1 MRREAVLVMQVEIE
15 LSQRRACGL
24 IGIPRAT
31 CRYRLR
37 RSDDPRLRERL
48 RELAAERRRF
58 GYRRLTKMLVR
69 AGWKA
74 NHKRVY
80 RLYVEEKLG
89 LRRKRG
95 RRRRAGARLALP
107 PKPTRPD
114 QLWTMDFASDGF
126 VSGRKFRT
134 LNLMD
139 GFTRE
144 ALEIEPD
151 TSLPGMRVVRVLEG
165 LKQQGRKPEVIV
177 IDNGPEFVNLD
188 NSSSAFMEFSLGG
201 PSSSISSDTPDPSCD
216 GDADATGRDS
226 VASQPQSK
234 LVLGGLAA
242 MVAVLVTASSLGKD
256 LGLPTCLAALA
267 ITAVVSVTARS
278 NPVRLAREI
287 SWEALALV
295 AGLFVMVD
303 AMESVGAMHQT
314 KQWLVWAR
322 KLGVTVGTLITAF
335 AVDVTNNL
343 VNDLPLGVIA
353 RSTFRAAHARN
364 LIADAV
370 LIGVDLGPN
379 LSITGSL
386 ATILCLIA
394 LRKEKID
401 VRIRDF
407 LKVGA
412 VAMPVAPLVSLG
424 GAILMRMCFFAK

>member
-322 KLGVTVGTLITAF
+322 QLGVTVGTLITGF

>member
-188 NSSSAFMEFSLGG
+188 NSSSAFMEFS
-201 PSSSISSDTPDPSCD
+201 
-216 GDADATGRDS
+216 
-226 VASQPQSK
+226 
-234 LVLGGLAA
+234 
-242 MVAVLVTASSLGKD
+242 
-256 LGLPTCLAALA
+256 
-267 ITAVVSVTARS
+267 
-278 NPVRLAREI
+278 
-287 SWEALALV
+287 
-295 AGLFVMVD
+295 
-303 AMESVGAMHQT
+303 
-314 KQWLVWAR
+314 
-322 KLGVTVGTLITAF
+322 
-335 AVDVTNNL
+335 
-343 VNDLPLGVIA
+343 
-353 RSTFRAAHARN
+353 
-364 LIADAV
+364 
-370 LIGVDLGPN
+370 
-379 LSITGSL
+379 
-386 ATILCLIA
+386 
-394 LRKEKID
+394 
-401 VRIRDF
+401 
-407 LKVGA
+407 
-412 VAMPVAPLVSLG
+412 
-424 GAILMRMCFFAK
+424 